1 MDPLHARLLADLQLH
16 PKAEEQAFY
25 EAHAF
30 ERWHALRAWVR
41 RLRPRDPGLWHR
53 TECVK

>member
-1 MDPLHARLLADLQLH
+1 MEPLHACLLADLQLN
-16 PKAEEQAFY
+16 PKPEAQAFY

-41 RLRPRDPGLWHR
+41 RLQPRGPGLWHR
-53 TECVK
+53 TEHVK